1 LKFLMVISELIQVEL
16 LLQQMQE
23 RFQTISDQVLSRNI
37 LFD

>member
-1 LKFLMVISELIQVEL
+1 MVISELIQVEL